1 MQIEN
6 TPKRDLRA
14 VFAEMD
20 RFFRREGRVHD
31 AMRAIAAH
39 LDEQGIAYAIAGG
52 MALVAHGYERVTT
65 NLDVLIGAKD
75 LEEGRRAIVEYH
87 EIESSVP
94 IRLLEAG
101 RYPGDRRPKPVAFP
115 DPADV
120 TVEIGGIKYVGL
132 APLMEMKLASGIS
145 NPGRL
150 KDLADV
156 QETIRILKLPREF
169 GTRLNA
175 YVRGKFEE
183 LY

>member
-1 MQIEN
+1 M
-6 TPKRDLRA
+6 
-14 VFAEMD
+14 
-20 RFFRREGRVHD
+20 
-31 AMRAIAAH
+31 
-39 LDEQGIAYAIAGG
+39 
-52 MALVAHGYERVTT
+52 
-65 NLDVLIGAKD
+65 
-75 LEEGRRAIVEYH
+75 
-87 EIESSVP
+87 
-94 IRLLEAG
+94 
-101 RYPGDRRPKPVAFP
+101 AFP

-183 LY
+183 LYQGVEWNSDGG